1 MQKLTF
7 EQVNNM
13 SEDTMRR
20 LLLDEVLDQNFKEQ
34 AEEERRK
41 AEEEAR
47 AKEEERLNGFF
58 ADRFKNK
65 SPRFGDQY

>member
-1 MQKLTF
+1 MQRLTF

-47 AKEEERLNGFF
+47 TREEERLNSFF

-65 SPRFGDQY
+65 TPRFGDQY